1 MLNSEITEM
10 IMASMKAR
18 DKVRTTTLQL
28 IKSEIQRI
36 ETSGKQYDLTSEVS
50 MLKKMVKQRED
61 SINQYQQAGRNDLVD
76 EEKAQLKIIKEFLPE
91 DISEDVIETAVQIA
105 IKDIEPIKKNMGL
118 IIKSV
123 KQQFP
128 TADGSIISKIV
139 KNYVK

>member
-91 DISEDVIETAVQIA
+91 DISEDVIETAVQIV

-139 KNYVK
+139 KSYVK

>member
-105 IKDIEPIKKNMGL
+105 IKDIDPIKKNMGL

>member
-1 MLNSEITEM
+1 MLNNEITEM

-91 DISEDVIETAVQIA
+91 DISEDVIETAVQIT

-139 KNYVK
+139 KSYVK

>member
-139 KNYVK
+139 KSYVK

>member
-91 DISEDVIETAVQIA
+91 DISEDVIETAVQIV